1 MRQAE
6 VPEAY
11 TWDRGN
17 MLISIRCVRGFAQL
31 IPSVVSRRQR
41 PPFPRSRTFKRGA
54 KPQAPPP
61 SPPRAVR
68 VCAQCPDWS
77 GVPTQVSTH

>member
-41 PPFPRSRTFKRGA
+41 PLSLALALSSEGLNRKLRHLRHLVQYA
-54 KPQAPPP
+54 CAPN
-61 SPPRAVR
+61 VLT
-68 VCAQCPDWS
+68 
-77 GVPTQVSTH
+77 GVVLPLR